1 MPEKGLRQP
10 ILMGTCMKRALSV
23 LGLTLGVTV
32 ALFGQDDVSRGAETA
47 PLVVSHGELGLAI
60 SSMAFGLGRDED
72 ASVAC
77 PDGMSKGFLDAYR
90 ASGGNTEL
98 LPNEADQAYNTRMYR
113 LASRTTSLTNFD
125 GLCLNPG
132 SAPDPYFRVVA
143 PVDVP
148 SEGIDLDDQAS
159 RANGRAAAGTCAHDD
174 FRATTGTRT
183 IDNQMHRVLGCTTGY
198 QNAGASRKVDARM
211 LAGEWTLLLRLSGVD
226 NLRNDPDVTVGI
238 YSSLDPLQLSAERM
252 PVADATYA
260 ADADPRYRATTHGRI
275 VNGVL
280 TTDPV
285 DVRFR
290 WSAEVWRLVRPLRHA
305 RLQLTFTPRGAE
317 GFISGYTPIEEWFA
331 NNYNY
336 QAALTADGVP
346 GDAGYRWYSAIGTAN
361 SQGFTCNGLYQA
373 MQRNADGDRD
383 PATGRCTS
391 LSTQYRIR
399 AIPAFVVLDG
409 H

>member
-1 MPEKGLRQP
+1 MRS
-10 ILMGTCMKRALSV
+10 TRATL
-23 LGLTLGVTV
+23 LGLTLV
-32 ALFGQDDVSRGAETA
+32 AAAAALGMAVSSRGADTT
-47 PLVVSHGELGLAI
+47 PLVVSNGEAGLVI

-90 ASGGNTEL
+90 ASGGNTDL

-113 LASRTTSLTNFD
+113 LASATTSLTNFD

-132 SAPDPYFRVVA
+132 AAPDPYFRVVG
-143 PVDVP
+143 PVNVL
-148 SEGIDLDDQAS
+148 SEGIDLDGQAS

-174 FRATTGTRT
+174 FRAASGART
-183 IDNQMHRVLGCTTGY
+183 IDNQMHRALGCTTGY
-198 QNAGASRKVDARM
+198 QNAGASRKVDASM
-211 LAGEWTLLLRLSGVD
+211 LAGEWTLLLLLRGVD
-226 NLRNDPDVTVGI
+226 NLRDDPDVTVGI
-238 YSSLDPLQLSAERM
+238 YSSLDPLQLSAERI
-252 PVADATYA
+252 PVANATYA
-260 ADADPRYRATTHGRI
+260 ADTDPRFRAIAHGRI

-280 TTDPV
+280 TTDPL

-305 RLQLTFTPRGAE
+305 RLQLAFTPGGAE
-317 GFISGYTPIEEWFA
+317 GLVAGYTPIDEWFA

-336 QAALTADGVP
+336 QAAMTADGVP
-346 GDAGYRWYSAIGTAN
+346 ANAGYRWYSAIGTAN

-383 PATGRCTS
+383 PATGRCSS

-399 AIPAFVVLDG
+399 AIPAFVIVNDR
-409 H
+409 